1 MESVMK
7 EPIADGTGETETRE
21 ELEYSLRTF
30 YIVAKCN
37 AFWTTLFLIATF
49 VAETVLNTIRLN
61 EKLKHVFEKLIDGWQ
76 SLTYFQ
82 GFYPSGDKPIEIVAS
97 AHVYIYIFA
106 VALYAGLRLVHHKTL
121 AVKKCWPGAG
131 EDRQKNLGALSLFTR
146 WCWYITPKKRVHQYV
161 MRMWMWWGIV
171 PLVATFPLSWL
182 GIRVFTSENLLTAL
196 VGSII
201 LFGVSLIEDSEF
213 FKKVPARDVL
223 GRVALSLIT
232 LGAKRDFTAFAKEM
246 TELASGIQSGKIE
259 ATRADIEELRKM
271 VEWADNVARNP
282 ACDIRPPLAPRS
294 EPACKEESVRPPEQ

>member
-1 MESVMK
+1 MT
-7 EPIADGTGETETRE
+7 EPIDGDTGETETRE

-37 AFWTTLFLIATF
+37 AFWTTLFLISTF

-61 EKLKHVFEKLIDGWQ
+61 EKLKNVFEKLLDGWQ
-76 SLTYFQ
+76 LITYFQ
-82 GFYPSGDKPIEIVAS
+82 GFYPSGDKPIEIVAG

-121 AVKKCWPGAG
+121 VGKKYWPGSG
-131 EDRQKNLGALSLFTR
+131 KERKKNLGVLSLFTR
-146 WCWYITPKKRVHQYV
+146 WCWHITPKKRVHQYV
-161 MRMWMWWGIV
+161 MRMWMWWGVV
-171 PLVATFPLSWL
+171 PLVVTFPLSWL
-182 GIRVFTSENLLTAL
+182 GIRVFTSENLFTAL
-196 VGSII
+196 VGSFV

-232 LGAKRDFTAFAKEM
+232 LGAKRDFTVFAKEM

-259 ATRADIEELRKM
+259 ATPADLDYLRRV
-271 VEWADNVARNP
+271 VEWADNIARNP
-282 ACDIRPPLAPRS
+282 ACDMRPPLAPTS
-294 EPACKEESVRPPEQ
+294 EHQRERVDST